1 MKIFKCK
8 DGIIIDLPV
17 ISETKDKI
25 KVIEDS
31 WVTTLNKSSL
41 PLITGNSFTR
51 RIYGTSK
58 EEIRELYLNHLNDE
72 ISTTEDYIKKLNSH
86 KKLIET
92 LI

>member
-8 DGIIIDLPV
+8 DGIIINLPV

-25 KVIEDS
+25 KVIEGT
-31 WVTTLNKSSL
+31 WVTTLNKNSL
-41 PLITGNSFTR
+41 PLVAGNNATR

-58 EEIRELYLNHLNDE
+58 EELKKLYLKTTKKE
-72 ISTTEDYIKKLNSH
+72 INAIENYIGKLNNH

-92 LI
+92 SI